1 MSIKVLLAEDMH
13 MVRGALVALLDLEP
27 DIDVVAEVADGNDIV
42 PRALALRP
50 DVAVIDIDLPGT
62 DGLTAAA
69 ALRDELPGCR
79 TLILT
84 SLGRPGTF
92 RRALAAGVRG
102 FILKDAPP
110 QQLAQAIRR
119 VEKGERVVDPEL
131 AMAAWDSGD
140 NPLTERETEVLR
152 LAADGAE
159 AAEIAARLYLSV
171 GTVRNYLTSSVVKLG
186 ARNRLDAVR
195 IAREAGWV

>member
-1 MSIKVLLAEDMH
+1 MGIKVLLAEDMH
-13 MVRGALVALLDLEP
+13 MVRGALVALLNLEE
-27 DIDVVAEVADGNDIV
+27 DIEVVAEVADGDQIV
-42 PRALALRP
+42 PRALACGP

-69 ALRDELPGCR
+69 QLQKALPECR
-79 TLILT
+79 SMILT

-92 RRALAAGVRG
+92 RRAVKAGVRA
-102 FILKDAPP
+102 FVLKDAPP
-110 QQLAQAIRR
+110 QELAQAIRR
-119 VEKGERVVDPEL
+119 VQKGERVVDPEL

-140 NPLTERETEVLR
+140 NPLTDREAEVLR

-159 AAEIAARLYLSV
+159 AGEIARRLFLSV
-171 GTVRNYLTSSVVKLG
+171 GTVRNYLTASVVKLG

>member
-1 MSIKVLLAEDMH
+1 MRVLLAEDMH
-13 MVRGALVALLDLEP
+13 MVRGALVALLNLEP
-27 DIDVVAEVADGNDIV
+27 DIDVVAEVSDGTAIV
-42 PRALALRP
+42 PTALDCRP
-50 DVAVIDIDLPGT
+50 DVAVIDIDLPGM
-62 DGLTAAA
+62 DGLTAAKE
-69 ALRDELPGCR
+69 LRDALPGCQ

-92 RRALAAGVRG
+92 RRALSVGVRG

-110 QQLAQAIRR
+110 QRLSQAIRQVGR
-119 VEKGERVVDPEL
+119 GERVVDSEL
-131 AMAAWDSGD
+131 VMAAWDSGD
-140 NPLTERETEVLR
+140 NPLTEREAEVLS
-152 LAADGAE
+152 LAGEGAE
-159 AAEIAARLYLSV
+159 AAEIAGRLFLSV